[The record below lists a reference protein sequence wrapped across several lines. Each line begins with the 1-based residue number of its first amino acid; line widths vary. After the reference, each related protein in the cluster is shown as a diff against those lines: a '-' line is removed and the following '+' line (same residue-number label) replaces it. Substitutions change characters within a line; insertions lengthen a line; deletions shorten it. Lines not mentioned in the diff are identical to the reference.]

1 MLTFLLIVGLVWLF
15 VALVF
20 VLALAAAAR
29 PQNSPSIAAEPLAA
43 AAQTRESVDDNVS
56 AGDEGLL
63 SAESPVPT

>member
-29 PQNSPSIAAEPLAA
+29 PQSSPSPVAEPLVVE
-43 AAQTRESVDDNVS
+43 AQTRESVDDHVS

-63 SAESPVPT
+63 PTESPVPT

>member
-20 VLALAAAAR
+20 ILALAAAAR
-29 PQNSPSIAAEPLAA
+29 PQSSLSTVAEPLVVEERK
-43 AAQTRESVDDNVS
+43 TESVEDADS
-56 AGDEGLL
+56 RGDEGLL

>member
-15 VALVF
+15 VALLF

-29 PQNSPSIAAEPLAA
+29 PQSSPSTVAEPLVVET
-43 AAQTRESVDDNVS
+43 QTRESIADDVS

-63 SAESPVPT
+63 PAESPVPT

>member
-29 PQNSPSIAAEPLAA
+29 PQSSLSTVAAPLVVEAR
-43 AAQTRESVDDNVS
+43 TRESVSED
-56 AGDEGLL
+56 DEGLL
-63 SAESPVPT
+63 PAESPVPT

>member
-29 PQNSPSIAAEPLAA
+29 PQGSPSTVAEPLLVEAR
-43 AAQTRESVDDNVS
+43 TRDSVDDNVS

-63 SAESPVPT
+63 PAESPVPT